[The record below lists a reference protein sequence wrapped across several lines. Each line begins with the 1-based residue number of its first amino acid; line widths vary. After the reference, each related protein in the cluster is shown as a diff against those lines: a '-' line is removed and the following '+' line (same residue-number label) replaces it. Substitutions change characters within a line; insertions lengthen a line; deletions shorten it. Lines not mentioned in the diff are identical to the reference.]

1 MKKSVR
7 GICLIFAILSLLA
20 GCRSTPEPT
29 ESVCRVVTQI
39 SITYDN
45 GPMHIRREYSSTEKM
60 RAILHYLR
68 WIDPY
73 GTPSEDPEMAQG
85 STFRIVVLCAN
96 GSEKI
101 YLQKADRFMQVD
113 GAPWKTIDPERAITL
128 SQMVGEMESDE
139 QL

>member
-1 MKKSVR
+1 MKKSVF
-7 GICLIFAILSLLA
+7 GISVILSILLLLA

-29 ESVCRVVTQI
+29 EAACRIVTQI
-39 SITYDN
+39 SVTYDN
-45 GPMHIRREYSSTEKM
+45 GPIHLRREYSSTEKM

-101 YLQKADRFMQVD
+101 YLQKADRFMQID
-113 GAPWKTIDPERAITL
+113 GAPWQTIDPERAITL
-128 SQMVGEMESDE
+128 SQMVAEMESDA